1 MKRLLLLLTLLAP
14 LSLVART
21 PVEQDILQQITDQSS
36 PYYYTAL
43 MMRYTT
49 GDQTMNDLDYH
60 YLYYGYAYQ
69 EGYKPLNTNPDQEQ
83 MLALLLHLDPDK
95 VDQPLLEELL
105 RTADAARMRDPF
117 SPKILNV
124 MTFACEKLGKKAEAE
139 KWARHKN
146 GIIRAI
152 LASGDGWT
160 QKSPIHVLMFDHAL
174 DIMAAEGLL
183 HDKARIV
190 SRTVEFI
197 PLLSPHHVDGK
208 KRKGVYFDFGRVY
221 WNKPE
226 GYTYKRDRTWQFNN
240 LKPREY
246 K

>member
-1 MKRLLLLLTLLAP
+1 MKQLLLLLWALLP
-14 LSLVART
+14 LTMVART
-21 PVEQDILQQITDQSS
+21 PVEQEILQQITDQRS

-49 GDQTMNDLDYH
+49 GDPTLNDTDYH

-69 EGYKPLNTNPDQEQ
+69 DGYKPLNSNPDQEQ
-83 MLALLLHLDPDK
+83 MLALMMNLDPDK
-95 VDQPLLEELL
+95 VDEHLLEELL

-124 MTFACEKLGKKAEAE
+124 MTFACEKLGRKAEAE

-160 QKSPIHVLMFDHAL
+160 QKTPIHVLMFDHAL
-174 DIMAAEGLL
+174 DIMAAEGFS

-197 PLLSPHHVDGK
+197 PLLSPHHINGK